1 MGTPGTRA
9 RARVAWMF
17 RRVDGF
23 VETHIQGAA
32 LVAGE
37 DLPHALAHALGAPQ
51 LGFLSRPLHRG
62 SERGGVDLGRHGYE
76 SRVVAALRVSRRRVA
91 AADADAAECLSP
103 RDSPPLTAR
112 PATMHDTRRG
122 REYHHLFKGAPVT
135 AGARGEEDS
144 RRRSSMLSAFY
155 NLLKTKL

>member
-1 MGTPGTRA
+1 MGS
-9 RARVAWMF
+9 W
-17 RRVDGF
+17 
-23 VETHIQGAA
+23 ETHIQGAA

-112 PATMHDTRRG
+112 PATMR
-122 REYHHLFKGAPVT
+122 APDEDGNIT
-135 AGARGEEDS
+135 FSKARQSQLARRGEEDS

-155 NLLKTKL
+155 NLLKTK

>member
-1 MGTPGTRA
+1 MGS
-9 RARVAWMF
+9 W
-17 RRVDGF
+17 
-23 VETHIQGAA
+23 ETHIQGAA

-62 SERGGVDLGRHGYE
+62 SERGGVDRGRHGYE

-103 RDSPPLTAR
+103 RDPPPLTAQ
-112 PATMHDTRRG
+112 PLCTTPEDGNLT
-122 REYHHLFKGAPVT
+122 FSKAPVT
-135 AGARGEEDS
+135 QLARRGEEDS

-155 NLLKTKL
+155 NLLKTK